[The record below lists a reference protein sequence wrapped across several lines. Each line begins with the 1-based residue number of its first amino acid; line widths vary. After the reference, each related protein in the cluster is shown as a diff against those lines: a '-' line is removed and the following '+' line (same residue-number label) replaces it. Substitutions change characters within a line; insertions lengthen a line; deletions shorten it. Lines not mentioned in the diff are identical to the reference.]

1 MPAIDNRG
9 TARASRP
16 RRRVALGLR
25 LAITAT
31 LATIIA
37 SGCVGTGDAEQVTAS
52 DAPRGAVDASP
63 SQVVPHGAAKD
74 PEAVKWG
81 PAPAVFPPGAEF
93 AVMQGDPAEAGAIFT
108 VRLRLPND
116 YVIPP
121 HFHPADEYVTV
132 VQGTLVVGMG
142 NVADEAKAAARLQRG
157 GFITAPKDARHW
169 SKAKGLTVVQVHGTG
184 PFQITYV
191 DETGQPLPQ

>member
-1 MPAIDNRG
+1 MPAIIDRG
-9 TARASRP
+9 TARAARP
-16 RRRVALGLR
+16 GRSGALALR
-25 LAITAT
+25 LAITAA
-31 LATIIA
+31 LIASVA
-37 SGCVGTGDAEQVTAS
+37 SGCVETGDAEQVTAA
-52 DAPRGAVDASP
+52 DAPRGAASAPP
-63 SQVVPHGAAKD
+63 SPAAPHHSPKD
-74 PEAVKWG
+74 PGDVQWG
-81 PAPAVFPPGAEF
+81 PAPGVFPPGAEF
-93 AVMQGDPAEAGAIFT
+93 AVMQGNPAEAGAIFT

-121 HFHPADEYVTV
+121 HFHPADEHVTV

-142 NVADEAKAAARLQRG
+142 NVADEAKAAARLRRG

-169 SKAKGLTVVQVHGTG
+169 SKAKGLTVVQVHGVG